1 MTLRE
6 VLDPYLPLLS
16 IIITLAVNFMMFKR
30 GANWYGIVGVNL
42 ILLIIAGML
51 GVNAFEFIPQL
62 VSELMDMIRLV
73 WKETIGSIFGRGD
86 KNETTTTSINIINY
100 IRWWMMTL

>member
-6 VLDPYLPLLS
+6 VLDPYLPLIS
-16 IIITLAVNFMMFKR
+16 IIVTLAINYMMFKR

-62 VSELMDMIRLV
+62 VAELMDMIRLI
-73 WKETIGSIFGRGD
+73 WRETIGSIFGRGD
-86 KNETTTTSINIINY
+86 KEETTTSINIINY
-100 IRWWMMTL
+100 IRWWMMAL

>member
-6 VLDPYLPLLS
+6 VLDPYLPLLT
-16 IIITLAVNFMMFKR
+16 IIVTLAVNYQMFKR

-42 ILLIIAGML
+42 ILLIISGLL
-51 GVNAFEFIPQL
+51 GVRAYEFIPQL
-62 VSELMDMIRLV
+62 VNELMDMLKLV

-86 KNETTTTSINIINY
+86 KKEETTTSINIINY